1 MILTA
6 FHTQKNDILKG
17 NNRGKKIAEKS
28 WKSWTKLKIKVVKS
42 ERKGNNC
49 WLFSWAFVR
58 VTNSFLSA
66 KSARTKLEFGSNI
79 IQMRTGQQE
88 GEWGMGK
95 GEKRMNEQWEWD
107 NSSSNSNEDAD
118 ADEDSLAD
126 QAKQPTSWPV
136 EHLALQLCCCCCCCR
151 WCPALK
157 MHKNAHAGS

>member
-1 MILTA
+1 MRVHKKQFEQPKQMILTA
-6 FHTQKNDILKG
+6 FHTQKNGILKG
-17 NNRGKKIAEKS
+17 NNRGKKIAAKS

-88 GEWGMGK
+88 GERGK
-95 GEKRMNEQWEWD
+95 GRNEWMNSESETTAAAKTQTQTKTRWLTKP
-107 NSSSNSNEDAD
+107 SS
-118 ADEDSLAD
+118 
-126 QAKQPTSWPV
+126 
-136 EHLALQLCCCCCCCR
+136 QLV
-151 WCPALK
+151 
-157 MHKNAHAGS
+157 G